1 MLRKTTVAAMIVLA
15 SGAAQ
20 AALGPGT
27 LAFTSFNADEDGFS
41 LVTFADIAANT
52 TIYFQDNEWNGQAVG
67 AGGAF
72 NTGEGLHTWSTGASP
87 IAAGTV
93 VRFAAVDQASRSASI
108 GTLASSGDTGLN
120 ATAETIYAYLG
131 ATVSEPTTFLAA
143 VSTGGF
149 GSNGTL
155 DNTGLQTGVSAVSL
169 TASTDYAQY
178 VGMRSGEASFA
189 GYLQKVNDASN
200 WTMIVGGDQA
210 AMMPDTTAFTITPVP
225 EPETYALM
233 LAGLGLVGW
242 AARRRANGR

>member
-1 MLRKTTVAAMIVLA
+1 MFRRTHLAALLVLA

-20 AALGPGT
+20 AALGPGS

-52 TIYFQDNEWNGQAVG
+52 TIYFQDNEWNGLAVG

-72 NTGEGLHTWSTGASP
+72 NAGEGLHTWNTGASL
-87 IAAGTV
+87 ITAGTV
-93 VRFAAVDQASRSASI
+93 IRFSAVDQATRSASV
-108 GTLASSGDTGLN
+108 GTLTSSGDTGLN
-120 ATAETIYAYLG
+120 ATAETIYAYVGTSL
-131 ATVSEPTTFLAA
+131 SDPTTFLAA

-149 GSNGTL
+149 STNGTL
-155 DNTGLQTGVSAVSL
+155 DNTGLQAGVNAVSL

-189 GYLQKVNDASN
+189 GYLPKVNDPTN
-200 WTMIVGGDQA
+200 WNILVGGDQA
-210 AMMPDTTAFTITPVP
+210 GMIPDTSAFTITPVP

-242 AARRRANGR
+242 AARRRSNGR